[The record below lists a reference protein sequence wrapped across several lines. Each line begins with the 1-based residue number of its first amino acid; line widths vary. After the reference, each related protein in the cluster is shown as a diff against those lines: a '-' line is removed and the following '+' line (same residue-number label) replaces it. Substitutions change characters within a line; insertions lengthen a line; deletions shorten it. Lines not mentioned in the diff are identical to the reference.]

1 MSIRLLLQAV
11 ILCVRRDCA
20 GHQAVNCVLPN
31 TLKGIF
37 DNFAAAGTRVIN
49 VGQKINSPDCRVGE
63 HKNGLNEMIV
73 MKSRRDVTPI
83 H

>member
-1 MSIRLLLQAV
+1 MTEVQTERSDR
-11 ILCVRRDCA
+11 
-20 GHQAVNCVLPN
+20 
-31 TLKGIF
+31 
-37 DNFAAAGTRVIN
+37 AAAGACVIN